1 MQDNIDEDSNV
12 DADTSLVDL
21 DITRLARI
29 NNDVNTGR
37 IEVNGNNE
45 DSVFAAN
52 NLLRKTSDNLAK
64 AERMVNEK
72 PMRTENTIK
81 LEKAED
87 DEE

>member
-1 MQDNIDEDSNV
+1 MRDDENNV

-64 AERMVNEK
+64 AEKMVDEK
-72 PMRTENTIK
+72 PIRTENTIK
-81 LEKAED
+81 LEEA
-87 DEE
+87 DEQ

>member
-1 MQDNIDEDSNV
+1 MRDDLKNV

-21 DITRLARI
+21 DITRLDRI

-37 IEVNGNNE
+37 IEVNGDNE

-64 AERMVNEK
+64 AERMVDEK
-72 PMRTENTIK
+72 PIRTENTIK
-81 LEKAED
+81 LEEA
-87 DEE
+87 DE

>member
-1 MQDNIDEDSNV
+1 MRDDENYV

-37 IEVNGNNE
+37 IEVNGDNE

-64 AERMVNEK
+64 AERMVDEK
-72 PMRTENTIK
+72 PIRTENTIK
-81 LEKAED
+81 LEEA
-87 DEE
+87 DE